1 LTSEIVVK
9 VETLD
14 KYIKKNSIKRINLLK
29 IDTQGAELDVLIG
42 ARNALKKN
50 LIGLIDTSVMIGN
63 AYEKKFNVYD
73 FEKLLIPFGYKL
85 VGIQSNGQQ
94 ITIISRPHLELR
106 LIYCKKK
113 IFELLI

>member
-1 LTSEIVVK
+1 MTSEIVVK

-29 IDTQGAELDVLIG
+29 IDTQGGELDVLIG

-50 LIGLIDTSVMIGN
+50 LIDLIDTSVLIGDV
-63 AYEKKFNVYD
+63 YEKRFNVYD
-73 FEKLLIPFGYKL
+73 FEKILIPFGYKL
-85 VGIQSNGQQ
+85 DGIQSEGQKIN
-94 ITIISRPHLELR
+94 ITSRPHLELR

-113 IFELLI
+113 IFDLLI